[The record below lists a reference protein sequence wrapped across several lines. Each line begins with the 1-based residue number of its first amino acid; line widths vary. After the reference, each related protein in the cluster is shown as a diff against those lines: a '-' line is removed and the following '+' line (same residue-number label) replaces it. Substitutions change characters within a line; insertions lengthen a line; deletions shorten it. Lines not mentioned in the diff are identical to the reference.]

1 MSRKFWRVRLS
12 LLLLRDLERL
22 RRLLLVLPLLWGLGL
37 RSRPLQGARTLSHF
51 GTNMQRYKS
60 LLDSFKPLLSSFYS
74 AVRKTQHY
82 QLTATRHNPQFW
94 FTSTN
99 SCIAHLVQQL
109 FLHRQTNNRAHKD
122 ENGILQLLHVHNS
135 KQLDKAN
142 LSQPL

>member
-60 LLDSFKPLLSSFYS
+60 LLDSFKPLLKFSECS
-74 AVRKTQHY
+74 KKD
-82 QLTATRHNPQFW
+82 TALSVDWHTPQFW
-94 FTSTN
+94 FRSTN

-122 ENGILQLLHVHNS
+122 ENGTLQLLHVHNS